1 MSGEEHHTARKDL
14 KSMGKKSARSKGYRK
29 TYKPVVG
36 YTKTE
41 KNILLYGSIAL
52 VIILACVLWLPDF
65 IDSLGYLRVKK
76 GVVQN
81 VEDNWLICDVSDT
94 DKNKYLQLGTMG
106 DVEGF
111 ELVAVEAI
119 GTDTNLKGFTFEP
132 TAEDSVAKTV
142 QVYPGD
148 GEAYNLCTN
157 YKTML
162 PNFVGE
168 VLYMDEMVL
177 TEEYNGLTIY
187 SFLAEYRSEII
198 EEETDETAEAAE
210 ETEPRY
216 QYAQQAVAYIDSNI
230 YSDISLDLMAEHFGI
245 TKMHIIRVFKRKFGI
260 TPMQYLIDKKISVAK
275 SLLCGTVMPIKEIA
289 SLLRYSNTQHFSSSF
304 KTATGITPNK
314 YRQAKHE

>member
-1 MSGEEHHTARKDL
+1 
-14 KSMGKKSARSKGYRK
+14 MGKKSARSKGYRK

-65 IDSLGYLRVKK
+65 IDSLNYLKVKK
-76 GVVQN
+76 GVVQA
-81 VEDNWLICDVSDT
+81 EENWLICDVSDT

-119 GTDTNLKGFTFEP
+119 GSDTNLKGFTFEP

-148 GEAYNLCTN
+148 GEAYNLCAN

-210 ETEPRY
+210 KTEPRY

-230 YSDISLDLMAEHFGI
+230 EGESVVAIAVNDGESDEIFGDREALLNAARNALCSV
-245 TKMHIIRVFKRKFGI
+245 TLVEN
-260 TPMQYLIDKKISVAK
+260 DK
-275 SLLCGTVMPIKEIA
+275 
-289 SLLRYSNTQHFSSSF
+289 
-304 KTATGITPNK
+304 
-314 YRQAKHE
+314 